1 MSCWALIPI
10 KTLSQ
15 GKGRLA
21 GALLPAERQRLIR
34 KMLDRVLAA
43 LTASRLVE
51 GIAIVTP
58 ECRALARN
66 VTLLPDHGAGLNG
79 SIADAAHTLAARGAT
94 ELLVLHGDLPLV
106 SRAEIDELVTRGRRT
121 GLALAPDR
129 GRQGTNAIYLKP
141 GTGFE
146 FRFGA
151 HSFASHQA
159 EAARCGLTPGVVEL
173 PGLAFDVDE
182 APDLDLLGELL
193 AELREGAQ
201 PGTRTSPHV
210 SVQARTQ
217 DFPINSRS
225 VPIWQPV
232 QPEYSPM
239 HARD

>member
-10 KTLSQ
+10 KTLSL

-21 GALLPAERQRLIR
+21 GALSPAERQRLIR

-58 ECRALARN
+58 ECRALAGKA
-66 VTLLPDHGAGLNG
+66 TLLPDRGAGLNG
-79 SIADAAHTLAARGAT
+79 SIADAAQSLAAFGAT

-106 SRAEIDELVTRGRRT
+106 NRVEIDRIITLGRST

-129 GRQGTNAIYLKP
+129 RRQGTNAIYLQP
-141 GTGFE
+141 DSGFE
-146 FRFGA
+146 FRFGT

-159 EAARCGLTPGVVEL
+159 EAARCGLRPTVVDL

-182 APDLDLLGELL
+182 APDLDLLGDLL
-193 AELREGAQ
+193 VDLREGAKM
-201 PGTRTSPHV
+201 SPQV
-210 SVQARTQ
+210 STQMRTQ

-232 QPEYSPM
+232 QPEYSLM